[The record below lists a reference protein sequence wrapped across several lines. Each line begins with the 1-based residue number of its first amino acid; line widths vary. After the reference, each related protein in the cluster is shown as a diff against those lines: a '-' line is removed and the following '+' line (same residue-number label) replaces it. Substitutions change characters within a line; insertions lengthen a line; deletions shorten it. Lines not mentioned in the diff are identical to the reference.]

1 MEDKRNVSNN
11 SDALMKKVISLKEKI
26 YTLLDDDSTPFTSS
40 EIIKTS
46 QELDIVINLVMKN
59 KLEPEK

>member
-26 YTLLDDDSTPFTSS
+26 YTLLDDANTPFTSS

>member
-26 YTLLDDDSTPFTSS
+26 YTLLDDASAPFTSS